1 MVSIPGSDLL
11 SGALHVVSQS
21 LLIPVMVT
29 LLIFLVYAVIEVG
42 GILSEYSSRIKLDA
56 AQVELIVKGITVA
69 TTSSDICRVVENT
82 ELPREHKDV
91 LIKIA
96 NNIEMAPKA
105 RETLARKL
113 IEDEELKAE
122 KRVEK
127 TDIIGKVG
135 PAIGLMGTLIPLGPG
150 LSAMGSGDI
159 TTLSK
164 HLIIAFDAAVIGMAT
179 ASIGYTISKIRRRWY
194 DDQLSTLDALA
205 ESILEVLEDVKAETK
220 TVVFQ

>member
-179 ASIGYTISKIRRRWY
+179 ASIVYTISKIRRRWY